1 MKYMKRVIM
10 IGVFGFFSFFAKA
23 QADEIQQLVLDLQKL
38 TQLKSILQ
46 ELYKGYEVVSNGYE
60 TVKNIS
66 KGNFNLHQ
74 VFLDGLLAVSPAVQN
89 YKRVA
94 DIINN
99 QVMILH
105 EYKNAFSRFKQ
116 YGYFNVKEIDYIGK
130 VYGNLFNASLK
141 NLDELAII
149 LTASKLRMSDE
160 ERLKSIDRI
169 NTDMLDKLTFLRHF
183 NNNTSLMVVQ
193 RAKEHNDVT
202 TIQSLYGIK

>member
-1 MKYMKRVIM
+1 MKRVIM
-10 IGVFGFFSFFAKA
+10 IGVFGFVSFFAKA

-183 NNNTSLMVVQ
+183 NNNTSLLVVQ

>member
-1 MKYMKRVIM
+1 MKRVIM
-10 IGVFGFFSFFAKA
+10 IGVFGFVSFFAKA

-38 TQLKSILQ
+38 SQLKSILQ

-66 KGNFNLHQ
+66 KGNFSLHQ
-74 VFLDGLLAVSPAVQN
+74 IFLDGLLAVSPAVQN

-130 VYGNLFNASLK
+130 VYGNLFTASLK

-183 NNNTSLMVVQ
+183 NNNTSLLVVQ

>member
-1 MKYMKRVIM
+1 MKYIKRVIM
-10 IGVFGFFSFFAKA
+10 IGMFGFVSFFAKA
-23 QADEIQQLVLDLQKL
+23 QTDEIQQLVLDLQKL
-38 TQLKSILQ
+38 SQLKSILQ

-66 KGNFNLHQ
+66 KGNFSLHQ
-74 VFLDGLLAVSPAVQN
+74 IFLDGLLAVSPAVQN

-183 NNNTSLMVVQ
+183 NNNTSLLVVQ

-202 TIQSLYGIK
+202 TVQSLYGIK

>member
-1 MKYMKRVIM
+1 M
-10 IGVFGFFSFFAKA
+10 IGVFGFVSVFAKA

-130 VYGNLFNASLK
+130 VYGNLFTASLK

-183 NNNTSLMVVQ
+183 NNNTSLLVVQ

-202 TIQSLYGIK
+202 TVQSLYGIK

>member
-10 IGVFGFFSFFAKA
+10 IGVFGFVSFFAKA

-183 NNNTSLMVVQ
+183 NNNTSLLVVQ

>member
-1 MKYMKRVIM
+1 MKYIKRVIM
-10 IGVFGFFSFFAKA
+10 IGVFGFVSVFAKA

-38 TQLKSILQ
+38 SQLKSILQ

-130 VYGNLFNASLK
+130 VYGNLFTASLK

-183 NNNTSLMVVQ
+183 NNNTSLLVVQ

>member
-1 MKYMKRVIM
+1 MKRVIM
-10 IGVFGFFSFFAKA
+10 IGVFGFVSFFAKA

-74 VFLDGLLAVSPAVQN
+74 IFLDALLAVSPAVQN

-105 EYKNAFSRFKQ
+105 EYKNAFNRFKQ

-130 VYGNLFNASLK
+130 VYGNLFTASLK

-183 NNNTSLMVVQ
+183 NNNTSLLVVQ

-202 TIQSLYGIK
+202 TVQSLYGIK

>member
-10 IGVFGFFSFFAKA
+10 IGVFGFVSFFAKA

-66 KGNFNLHQ
+66 KGNFSLHQ
-74 VFLDGLLAVSPAVQN
+74 IFLDGLLAVSPAVQN

-105 EYKNAFSRFKQ
+105 EYKNAFNRFKQ
-116 YGYFNVKEIDYIGK
+116 YGYFNVQEIDYIGK

-183 NNNTSLMVVQ
+183 NNNTSLLVVQ

>member
-1 MKYMKRVIM
+1 MKRVIM
-10 IGVFGFFSFFAKA
+10 IGVFGFVSFFAKA

-38 TQLKSILQ
+38 SQLKSILQ

-66 KGNFNLHQ
+66 KGNFSLHQ
-74 VFLDGLLAVSPAVQN
+74 IFLDGLLAVSPAVQN

-130 VYGNLFNASLK
+130 VYGNLFTASLK

-183 NNNTSLMVVQ
+183 NNNTSLLVVQ

-202 TIQSLYGIK
+202 TVQSLYGIK